1 MPLLSIEEALE
12 HVLAVARPTAIETV
26 PIAACFGR
34 VLAEP
39 LRAARDQPPFDASAM
54 DGYALRT
61 ADAPGALRLVGE
73 SAAGHPYAGALKA
86 GEAIRIST
94 GAPIPAGADT
104 VVMQEDVTR
113 DGTTLTVPASPL
125 GKNIRPRA
133 GDFAEGAALLEPG
146 RMLSAGD
153 VTLAA
158 TAGLAQLHVRRAP
171 RIKIFGGGDELVAPG
186 ETPGPAQIFESGSY
200 GVAALARAWGAE
212 AERAPPLPDQRG
224 KISAAVKAQLGAAD
238 VLVLI
243 GGASVGDH
251 DHARGA
257 LEDLVSTLVFEKV
270 ALKPGKPT
278 WLARLGDSVVLGL
291 PGNPA
296 SALVTARLFLVPMI
310 ERMLVLDPARAMD
323 RIQAKLAKRAPKNGD
338 RVHYMRARATFGEE
352 ISVTPMSD
360 QDSSLTTGLSQA
372 NALIRQEKGEAVR
385 EAGEPVPILFMTP
398 LP

>member
-1 MPLLSIEEALE
+1 MLTIEEALA
-12 HVLAVARPTAIETV
+12 HVLAQARLTPLESAPIER
-26 PIAACFGR
+26 CFGR

-39 LRAARDQPPFDASAM
+39 LSAARDQPPFDASAM
-54 DGYALRT
+54 DGYALRA
-61 ADAPGALRLVGE
+61 ADTPGELKIVGE
-73 SAAGHPYAGALKA
+73 SAAGHPYTGMLQP

-94 GAPIPAGADT
+94 GAPVPDGADT
-104 VVMQEDVTR
+104 MVMQEDVTR
-113 DGTTLTVPASPL
+113 DGPTLTVPASPP
-125 GKNIRPRA
+125 GKNIRLRA

-146 RMLSAGD
+146 RTLSAGD

-158 TAGLAQLHVRRAP
+158 TAGLASLRVRRAP

-212 AERAPPLPDQRG
+212 AERAPPLPDQRDL
-224 KISAAVKAQLGAAD
+224 ISAAVKAHLGAAD

-257 LEDLVSTLVFEKV
+257 LADLGCRLIFEKV

-278 WLARLGDSVVLGL
+278 WLGRLGDSVILGL

-310 ERMLVLDPARAMD
+310 ERMLGLAPASSLGM
-323 RIQAKLAKRAPKNGD
+323 IQAKLAKRAPRNGD
-338 RVHYMRARATFGEE
+338 RVHYMRAHAAFGDGLL
-352 ISVTPMSD
+352 VTPMSD

-372 NALIRQEKGEAVR
+372 NALIRQERGEPVR
-385 EAGEPVPILFMTP
+385 EAGEPVPILFMNP

>member
-1 MPLLSIEEALE
+1 
-12 HVLAVARPTAIETV
+12 
-26 PIAACFGR
+26 
-34 VLAEP
+34 
-39 LRAARDQPPFDASAM
+39 
-54 DGYALRT
+54 
-61 ADAPGALRLVGE
+61 
-73 SAAGHPYAGALKA
+73 
-86 GEAIRIST
+86 
-94 GAPIPAGADT
+94 
-104 VVMQEDVTR
+104 
-113 DGTTLTVPASPL
+113 
-125 GKNIRPRA
+125 
-133 GDFAEGAALLEPG
+133 
-146 RMLSAGD
+146 MLSAGD